1 MYQRP
6 IKMSLE
12 DKEKHSTKMSL
23 IEDKHL
29 NGYIK
34 IYPDEVHLYLLTGRI
49 KTIMNNLCHLN
60 LKKEIV

>member
-1 MYQRP
+1 
-6 IKMSLE
+6 
-12 DKEKHSTKMSL
+12 MSL

-49 KTIMNNLCHLN
+49 KIIMNNLCLLN
-60 LKKEIV
+60 LKKETV